1 MAVERA
7 QGSLEILLKEQKK
20 NQYETELLHLLHY
33 SAMNLYS
40 NSLRE
45 VDLISGPR
53 RSVRL
58 LTPFRE
64 HARRDVTFL
73 DRRRFGQPSKRPCDS
88 AQRAGF
94 SAGGRCF
101 KTTEKK
107 KRCYLNPFA
116 RSLRG
121 RLWQLSQRI
130 TYLLHYTAVVNSKP
144 ISSSSSFCFH
154 HHLAAYMANG
164 RR

>member
-107 KRCYLNPFA
+107 KRCYLNPFGV
-116 RSLRG
+116 LCP
-121 RLWQLSQRI
+121 LSEGPPLTALTTHYLFI
-130 TYLLHYTAVVNSKP
+130 TLHCSRQ
-144 ISSSSSFCFH
+144 F
-154 HHLAAYMANG
+154 
-164 RR
+164 

>member
-107 KRCYLNPFA
+107 KKMLFKSFWGALPALWGAASDSSHNALPIYYITLQSSILNQYPPH
-116 RSLRG
+116 
-121 RLWQLSQRI
+121 
-130 TYLLHYTAVVNSKP
+130 LLFVS
-144 ISSSSSFCFH
+144 III
-154 HHLAAYMANG
+154 
-164 RR
+164 